1 MTAPAAAASAALSL
15 VEGRLEQVSSSLNEA
30 TGGAALCRID
40 GTGGSAK
47 RLEGRM
53 AALLE
58 VRRLLRRDP
67 GADLEAVLASWRASR
82 EAHLRRGA
90 SAAWLD
96 YDEGGVS
103 ELEWLLRQEPS
114 PGVATAEGS

>member
-1 MTAPAAAASAALSL
+1 MTVTSMATSPVLPL
-15 VEGRLEQVSSSLNEA
+15 VERRLEQVSESLNAA
-30 TGGAALCRID
+30 TGGDALCRID

-67 GADLEAVLASWRASR
+67 GADLSTVLGSWRATR
-82 EAHLRRGA
+82 EAHLRRRA
-90 SAAWLD
+90 SEAWLE

-103 ELEWLLRQEPS
+103 ELEWLLRQEPA
-114 PGVATAEGS
+114 PGAAATEGT

>member
-1 MTAPAAAASAALSL
+1 MTAGAVAGTGALPL
-15 VEGRLEQVSSSLNEA
+15 VELRLEQVSAALNEA

-47 RLEGRM
+47 HLEGRM

-58 VRRLLRRDP
+58 VRRILRRDP
-67 GADLEAVLASWRASR
+67 DAGLAAVLDPWRSTRA
-82 EAHLRRGA
+82 AHLARGA

-96 YDEGGVS
+96 YDEGGVA
-103 ELEWLLRQEPS
+103 EIEWLLRHLPAQGAE
-114 PGVATAEGS
+114 TAEGS